1 MSSLL
6 RHWYAHSGAFHA
18 LLFPLLRL
26 RESLLLGHYLPPR
39 VRISRTF
46 RRTFGHPLPWAAP
59 RTLNEKLNC
68 MKHLVRLPL
77 QRTCAD
83 KHAVRAYVAEK
94 IGPEHLIPLLATF
107 TRARDVTPAAIPS
120 PSFILKVNHGSGQN
134 IVVRDA
140 ASTDFVPIRLQLSDW
155 MHTSHY
161 LLSCEQPYRGI
172 RPLILAERLLLAPDG
187 TLPLDY
193 KLHCFAGRPEFIQVD
208 IARETDHH
216 RNFYTPDWRPLPFL
230 WCEWDGDRPLWPH
243 APDVPPP
250 PPALLQQM
258 LTLAQTLAAPFPYV
272 RVDLYLHQNRIYF
285 GELTFYH
292 GSGLERFSPPD
303 TDLLLGQKI
312 PWP

>member
-26 RESLLLGHYLPPR
+26 RESLLLGHCLPPR
-39 VRISRTF
+39 LRISRDF

-140 ASTDFVPIRLQLSDW
+140 ATTDFVPIRLQLSDW

-187 TLPLDY
+187 TLDPAPMIAELARHAEAQHHLPPLADQ
-193 KLHCFAGRPEFIQVD
+193 P
-208 IARETDHH
+208 
-216 RNFYTPDWRPLPFL
+216 
-230 WCEWDGDRPLWPH
+230 
-243 APDVPPP
+243 PDVLPLLATHL
-250 PPALLQQM
+250 PALRFHLTIAHM
-258 LTLAQTLAAPFPYV
+258 LLAVARTHPDLPLALVGGCF
-272 RVDLYLHQNRIYF
+272 QN
-285 GELTFYH
+285 
-292 GSGLERFSPPD
+292 P
-303 TDLLLGQKI
+303 LLLHLTESLLRAENRSPYSLHVLPPSDAGLA
-312 PWP
+312 PASLLALPL